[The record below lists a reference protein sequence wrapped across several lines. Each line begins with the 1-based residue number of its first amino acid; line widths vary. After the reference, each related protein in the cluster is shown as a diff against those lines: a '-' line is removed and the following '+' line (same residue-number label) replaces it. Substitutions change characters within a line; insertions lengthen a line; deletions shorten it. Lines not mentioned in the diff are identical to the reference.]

1 MNPVQEILPP
11 PSSHQKEDINFK
23 TPGCQGLNLSSVT
36 FKIPLTCYETSK
48 RLLLEKPFY
57 GLPFISALCIKILFR
72 KVSNAFMCKRQFVL
86 SGLSFFFWTE
96 WD

>member
-36 FKIPLTCYETSK
+36 FKIPLTCYEISK